1 GGSAPEWSARNDVES
16 WAEAGRRPARHG
28 PAHPPGTGALIVAL
42 PPREPDRPDQ
52 RRDDLHEAERGR
64 DGRDRGTM
72 SVGSAAFVVFV
83 CAMCGAL
90 VIGWLNASA
99 AKASATNYAPGVGAF
114 GTGVIFGFVQIGRA
128 AGRGG
133 ECVIVVG
140 AVLHRA

>member
-1 GGSAPEWSARNDVES
+1 
-16 WAEAGRRPARHG
+16 
-28 PAHPPGTGALIVAL
+28 VAL

-114 GTGVIFGFVQIGRA
+114 VTGVIFGFVLGGIVGLGLWRLWRWISWA
-128 AGRGG
+128 RGSP
-133 ECVIVVG
+133 
-140 AVLHRA
+140 